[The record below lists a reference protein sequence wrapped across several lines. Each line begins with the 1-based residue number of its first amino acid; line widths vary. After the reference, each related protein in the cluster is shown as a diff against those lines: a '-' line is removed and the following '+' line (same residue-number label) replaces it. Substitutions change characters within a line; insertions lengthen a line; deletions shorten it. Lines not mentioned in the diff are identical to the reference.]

1 MADLKRNETNSK
13 TVPPGTVTA
22 FETRRVDVRTL
33 RPHPDNDYSIDAG
46 DVEKLAENIRAVGY
60 LVELPL
66 VREVDDSGLQIV
78 SGHRRVRALK
88 LLGREDESWCF
99 QQVRVALNM
108 SDPDALL
115 ALHSGNVFR
124 PVSPAER
131 ADLLEKAEAVIASQ
145 RASRPE
151 WAGKRTLDILA
162 SLYDISR
169 GSAHRQL
176 RYARNLTEEV
186 WDLRDRDLISNST
199 GDELVT
205 HSPAEQRVFCDAVER
220 AQPKTKA
227 QVDAI
232 CKDIF
237 TTDQQLVAQLD
248 GMLGEFDGMVLK
260 IRDRMRLLDGTAA
273 PEGRIVFD
281 VRRLERVA
289 DHLDDLLELAHT
301 LEESGKIA

>member
-1 MADLKRNETNSK
+1 MADLKRNETNSR

-22 FETRRVDVRTL
+22 FETRRVDVRAL
-33 RPHPDNDYSIDAG
+33 RPHPDNDYAIDAG

-66 VREVDDSGLQIV
+66 VREVDDGGLQIV

-205 HSPAEQRVFCDAVER
+205 HSPAEQRMFCDAVER

-227 QVDAI
+227 QV
-232 CKDIF
+232 
-237 TTDQQLVAQLD
+237 
-248 GMLGEFDGMVLK
+248 GEFDGMVLK

-281 VRRLERVA
+281 VRRLERAA